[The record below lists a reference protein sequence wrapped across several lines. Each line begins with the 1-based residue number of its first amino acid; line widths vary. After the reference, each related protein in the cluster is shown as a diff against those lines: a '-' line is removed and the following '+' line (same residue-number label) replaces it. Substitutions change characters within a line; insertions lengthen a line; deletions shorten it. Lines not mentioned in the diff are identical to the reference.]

1 MSGVA
6 AAQRRRNLII
16 LAGVA
21 AASALLGGASF
32 LPPAEDRPRAE
43 VGQKVLP
50 DFADHADKVSLVMVT
65 TSEEAYHLVR
75 NADGWVLAEKGS
87 YPVAAPRVAELV
99 RTLGEITY
107 AQAMTRDE
115 KKFDRIGLGDP
126 ATGGTGALLEV
137 GDGSGTS
144 FAKVLVGYRDGRSYV
159 RMPDDLQAWAVK
171 DSVMPPLQR
180 GARWLD
186 MDVAPMTSEE
196 IAGVDVRP
204 SLGPAYRLVPDGKG
218 GFALAPPYS
227 NRRVVAALAPTM
239 AAESLTRFSAVDVAP
254 ALDISIG
261 APLGEHITRTRDGI
275 AIVVRC
281 WKARGRFWVTIGAAT
296 SEAASAEASAR
307 ATAINTRAAG
317 WAFALTEL
325 DWNGFATPLAA
336 LIE

>member
-16 LAGVA
+16 LAGLA
-21 AASALLGGASF
+21 AVSALLGAASF
-32 LPPAEDRPRAE
+32 LPPAEERPRAE
-43 VGQKVLP
+43 VGHKVLP
-50 DFADHADKVSLVMVT
+50 DFVAHADKMSLVMVT

-87 YPVAAPRVAELV
+87 YPVAPARMAELA

-137 GDGSGTS
+137 GDGGGTS
-144 FAKVLVGYRDGRSYV
+144 FAKVMVGYRDGRSYV

-171 DSVMPPLQR
+171 DGVMPPLQR

-186 MDVAPMTSEE
+186 MDVAPVASEE
-196 IAGVDVRP
+196 IASVDVRP
-204 SLGPAYRLVPDGKG
+204 LSGPAYRLAPDGNG
-218 GFALAPPYS
+218 GFALAPPYGK
-227 NRRVVAALAPTM
+227 RRVIAALAPTM
-239 AAESLTRFSAVDVAP
+239 AAEALTRLSAADVAP

-261 APLGEHITRTRDGI
+261 APLAEHVTWTKDGI
-275 AIVVRC
+275 AVVVRC
-281 WKARGRFWVTIGAAT
+281 WKAKDRFWVTIGAAT
-296 SEAASAEASAR
+296 SEAASAEALAR
-307 ATAINTRAAG
+307 AMAINTRAAG

-336 LIE
+336 LVE